1 MGDGG
6 PEEDLDDQEEVVPC
20 SFQVFCSRL
29 CSLSLLPHLPQS
41 HTSLVSTCPI
51 QSTLTHHHPLSLP
64 PLLHH
69 PSSCVTLH
77 PQCPPS
83 APSSVPPS
91 SPPPHSPRRL
101 ATYPLSQLPNND
113 FPPPLLSSPLSP
125 TQQVRSRTSQ
135 AHRLFVPLCVSYDF
149 NRQIWRRRQRTGSS
163 SCGLHSSIRQRG
175 TQDRLSVRSQ
185 EPRGVQTGSGVDRRE
200 YLQPSSQSLSSPSSE
215 YSS

>member
-1 MGDGG
+1 V
-6 PEEDLDDQEEVVPC
+6 L
-20 SFQVFCSRL
+20 
-29 CSLSLLPHLPQS
+29 SLSS
-41 HTSLVSTCPI
+41 TTSTPVSYVIREYPCPI

-77 PQCPPS
+77 PRCPPS
-83 APSSVPPS
+83 VPSSASPS

-135 AHRLFVPLCVSYDF
+135 APLLFVPLCVSYDF

-175 TQDRLSVRSQ
+175 AQDRLSVRPQ